1 LTALLR
7 RHFVLV
13 TLLAA
18 CFAPAGFA
26 QQSQA
31 PAREL
36 RVLFIGN
43 SFTYFNDMPAMV
55 AALAASQK
63 KRFVHQSVVFPNF
76 SLQDHWEKG
85 DAQRAI
91 AKGKWDFVVLQQ
103 GPSALEESR
112 QSLFDYTRRFS
123 KLIRDAG
130 ATPALYMVWPS
141 KARFRDFDRVVESY
155 ALAAREVQGII
166 LPVGV
171 AWQEAWKLDA
181 NLPLYGEDQFH
192 PSPTGSYLAALV
204 IYRALFK
211 DSSQGLPASLN
222 LQSNTPKR
230 VGVSPKEA
238 ALLQKAASRV
248 YYRLWLDGRW

>member
-1 LTALLR
+1 
-7 RHFVLV
+7 VGV
-13 TLLAA
+13 
-18 CFAPAGFA
+18 A
-26 QQSQA
+26 QQSPA
-31 PAREL
+31 PKREL

-55 AALAASQK
+55 EALAASQK

-85 DAQRAI
+85 DAPRAI
-91 AKGKWDFVVLQQ
+91 AAGKWDFVVLQQ
-103 GPSALEESR
+103 GPSALEDSR
-112 QSLFDYTRRFS
+112 RSLFDYTRRFA

-155 ALAAREVQGII
+155 ALAALEVQGII
-166 LPVGV
+166 LPVGA

-181 NLPLYGEDQFH
+181 ELLLYGEDQFH

-204 IYRALFK
+204 IYQKLFGA
-211 DSSQGLPASLN
+211 SPQGLPATLKLRSKTLR
-222 LQSNTPKR
+222 QIEIPAQ
-230 VGVSPKEA
+230 EA
-238 ALLQKAASRV
+238 KLLQAAAAEAHKRF
-248 YYRLWLDGRW
+248 